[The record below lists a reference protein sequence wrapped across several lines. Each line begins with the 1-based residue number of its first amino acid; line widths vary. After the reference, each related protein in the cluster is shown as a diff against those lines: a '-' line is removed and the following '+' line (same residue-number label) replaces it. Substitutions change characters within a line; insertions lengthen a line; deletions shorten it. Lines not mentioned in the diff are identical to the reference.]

1 MEGTIFDI
9 KEFSIHDGP
18 GIRVTVFFKGC
29 PLRCVWCHNPEGLQ
43 MQPQL
48 VYKRKL
54 CAHCGNCLVPC
65 HHEECKP
72 WGRCIHACTN
82 GCLEIAGR
90 IVSVEEAAEEILSYS
105 DLFGRTRGGVTFSGG
120 EPLLQADFVCAL
132 TERLGNMHKA
142 LQTCGY
148 AQEDTYKQV
157 IEHFDLIMQDIKLV
171 DPALH
176 KKYTGVDNAPI
187 LRNIEYLKK
196 SGKPFVFRVPLIPE
210 ITDTP
215 DNLRMISEIVGDA
228 PVELLK
234 YNALAGAKYEMV
246 GMKYQLGEVKNREEE
261 FEKYFQNAVLVE

>member
-18 GIRVTVFFKGC
+18 GMRVTVFLKGC
-29 PLRCVWCHNPEGLQ
+29 PLRCLWCHNPEGLQ

-48 VYKRKL
+48 VYKKKL

-72 WGRCIHACTN
+72 WGRCIHACPN

-90 IVSVEEAAEEILSYS
+90 VVSVEEAAEEILSYS
-105 DLFGRTRGGVTFSGG
+105 DLFDRTPGGVTFSGG
-120 EPLLQADFVCAL
+120 EPLRQADFVCAL

-148 AQEDTYKQV
+148 APEGTYKQV
-157 IEHFDLIMQDIKLV
+157 IQHFDLIMQDIKLV

-176 KKYTGVDNAPI
+176 KKYTGVDNALI
-187 LRNIEYLKK
+187 LRNIEFLKK

-210 ITDTP
+210 MTDTP
-215 DNLRMISEIVGDA
+215 DNLRMISDIVGDA

-234 YNALAGAKYEMV
+234 YNALAGVKYEMV

-261 FEKYFQNAVLVE
+261 FEKYFQNAVLVK